1 MTLGRKG
8 LLRRKVLEALFDGP
22 RSLTELVK
30 ETGASR
36 QGVVN
41 ALKALRSE
49 GLVEK
54 EEGKRGKYYL
64 TPNGYHE
71 YHDRRMDKLVYDVY
85 CDPKLIFDPAFHLP
99 PYPIF
104 DYLDLPSPCAFRVRL
119 NVSEDLERKF
129 AGERAF
135 FSHEDLRTY
144 TPEDTAE
151 GFVRPFVNMV
161 VWEIL
166 TERLFDIANY
176 EKITGEKLSIERIKK
191 FLRFS
196 FKISISLDFEP
207 SDRVMR
213 IVSASLALK
222 NLSGYEARSHA
233 SCFDVMELLERLGW
247 APKGWAKLL
256 RDASDIEE
264 KKEERG
270 GVLSV
275 LREPKPRNEK
285 AVYDL
290 LKEAFE
296 ILRKEGK
303 VDSET
308 MREFEEF
315 LRDERDEG
323 GVITITDA

>member
-1 MTLGRKG
+1 LTLGRKG

-71 YHDRRMDKLVYDVY
+71 YHDRRIDKRVYDVY
-85 CDPKLIFDPAFHLP
+85 CEPKLVFDPNLNFLSPLHP
-99 PYPIF
+99 TFNYE
-104 DYLDLPSPCAFRVRL
+104 DLPSPCAFRVRL

-151 GFVRPFVNMV
+151 GFVRPFVNMF

-166 TERLFDIANY
+166 TERLFDIASY

-222 NLSGYEARSHA
+222 NLNGYEVRSHA

-256 RDASDIEE
+256 RDASDVEE
-264 KKEERG
+264 KEG
-270 GVLSV
+270 GRISV
-275 LREPKPRNEK
+275 SRKRRPRNK
-285 AVYDL
+285 KDIYDL

-303 VDSET
+303 IDSKT
-308 MREFEEF
+308 MRKFKEF
-315 LRDERDEG
+315 LRDKRDKG
-323 GVITITDA
+323 RVITITDA